1 VIAGLPAIDK
11 KEECPMRQVNL
22 LFCLAATLLAQQG
35 PINLN
40 FQENGAGGT
49 PKNWFTDT
57 GYSTATSDDCRR
69 PKSRCAVLR
78 YEGRSDPKDF
88 GGVSQ
93 TFDATALRG
102 KLVRY
107 KAWLR
112 IKDPLEGRAQ
122 LSVRVDRP
130 NGEIGFHDYSHDR
143 PVRSR
148 DWTMREIVG
157 RIDPDAVSITIG
169 LMLGGHGAAYIA
181 DQEFASIE
189 SPR

>member
-1 VIAGLPAIDK
+1 VPARILAGKIDQ
-11 KEECPMRQVNL
+11 KEERPMPQVNL

-49 PKNWFTDT
+49 PKSWSTDS
-57 GYSTATSDDCRR
+57 GYSTATFDDCRR

-78 YEGRSDPKDF
+78 YEGRSDPQDF

-102 KLVRY
+102 KLIRY

-112 IKDPLEGRAQ
+112 VKDPRRTALIIIGGLPRRSTH
-122 LSVRVDRP
+122 LDPTDRTEP
-130 NGEIGFHDYSHDR
+130 SLMMPGI
-143 PVRSR
+143 
-148 DWTMREIVG
+148 T
-157 RIDPDAVSITIG
+157 VSFVFN
-169 LMLGGHGAAYIA
+169 
-181 DQEFASIE
+181 E
-189 SPR
+189 

>member
-1 VIAGLPAIDK
+1 
-11 KEECPMRQVNL
+11 MRQVNL
-22 LFCLAATLLAQQG
+22 LFCLVAALLAQQG
-35 PINLN
+35 PTNLD

-49 PKNWFTDT
+49 PKSWSTDR

-69 PKSRCAVLR
+69 RKSRCAVLR
-78 YEGRSDPKDF
+78 YEGQNDPRDY
-88 GGVSQ
+88 GGLSQ

-102 KLVRY
+102 RQVRY
-107 KAWLR
+107 RAWLR

-122 LSVRVDRP
+122 LFVRVDRA
-130 NGEIGFHDYSHDR
+130 NREIGFHDYSHDR

-169 LMLGGHGAAYIA
+169 LMLGGRGAAYIA
-181 DQEFASIE
+181 DPRFE
-189 SPR
+189 SLEIPR